1 MAQGKVEI
9 CGVNTAKLPILKEEE
24 KEALFARIKAGDA
37 EAKEEYIKGNLRLV
51 LSVIKRFGGSNENPD
66 DLFQIGAIGL
76 MKAIEKFDFSYEVRF
91 STYAVPLVTGEIRR
105 FLRDDGMM
113 KVSRSIKESGWRIK
127 RSREKLEQK
136 LGRSV
141 TLQELADDIGFLE
154 EEIALAI
161 DASEEVTSIYQ
172 TVYQSDGSELYL
184 VDKMADDAPEEE
196 QLLNR
201 VTVQQLLE
209 MLDPKEQQL
218 IRLRYFDGKTQNA
231 VADVMGMTQVQVSR
245 MEKKVLHKMRLMY
258 EKK

>member
-1 MAQGKVEI
+1 MEH
-9 CGVNTAKLPILKEEE
+9 TRELLLRAKNGD
-24 KEALFARIKAGDA
+24 KEAGEKLV
-37 EAKEEYIKGNLRLV
+37 KENLGLV
-51 LSVIKRFGGSNENPD
+51 GSVVRRFENRGYD
-66 DLFQIGAIGL
+66 REDLFQIGVIGL
-76 MKAIEKFDFSYEVRF
+76 MKAIEKFDLSYEVRF

-113 KVSRSIKESGWRIK
+113 KVSRSIKESGWRLK
-127 RSREKLEQK
+127 KSREKLEQK

-141 TLQELADDIGFLE
+141 TLQELADDTGLSE

-196 QLLNR
+196 RLLNR

-245 MEKKVLHKMRLMY
+245 MEKKILHKMRLMY

>member
-1 MAQGKVEI
+1 MELLLR
-9 CGVNTAKLPILKEEE
+9 AKNGD
-24 KEALFARIKAGDA
+24 KEAGELLVQ
-37 EAKEEYIKGNLRLV
+37 ENLGLV
-51 LSVIKRFGGSNENPD
+51 GSVVKRFENRGYEKD
-66 DLFQIGAIGL
+66 DLFQVGAIGL
-76 MKAIEKFDFSYEVRF
+76 MKAIKKFDFSFQVRF

-113 KVSRSIKESGWRIK
+113 KVSRSVKESSWRVK
-127 RSREKLEQK
+127 RSRERLEQK

-141 TLQELADDIGFLE
+141 TLQELADDTGLSE

-172 TVYQSDGSELYL
+172 TIYQSDGSELYL

-201 VTVQQLLE
+201 VTVQQMIE
-209 MLDPKEQQL
+209 MLEPKEQQL
-218 IRLRYFDGKTQNA
+218 IKLRYFDGKTQSA
-231 VADVMGMTQVQVSR
+231 VADVLGMTQVQVSR
-245 MEKKVLHKMRLMY
+245 MEKKILRKMRSMY

>member
-1 MAQGKVEI
+1 MEQVVQE
-9 CGVNTAKLPILKEEE
+9 
-24 KEALFARIKAGDA
+24 
-37 EAKEEYIKGNLRLV
+37 NLGLV
-51 LSVIKRFGGSNENPD
+51 GSVVRRFENRGYD
-66 DLFQIGAIGL
+66 REDLFQIGAIGL

-91 STYAVPLVTGEIRR
+91 STYAVPLVAGEIRR

-141 TLQELADDIGFLE
+141 TLQELADDTGLSE

-196 QLLNR
+196 RLLNR
-201 VTVQQLLE
+201 VTVQQLIETLE
-209 MLDPKEQQL
+209 PREQQL
-218 IRLRYFDGKTQNA
+218 IRLRYFDGKTQNE
-231 VADVMGMTQVQVSR
+231 VADLMGMTQVQVSR
-245 MEKKVLHKMRLMY
+245 MEKKILQKMRLMC
-258 EKK
+258 EKT

>member
-1 MAQGKVEI
+1 MEH
-9 CGVNTAKLPILKEEE
+9 TMDLLLRAKNGDK
-24 KEALFARIKAGDA
+24 KAG
-37 EAKEEYIKGNLRLV
+37 ELLVQENLGLV
-51 LSVIKRFGGSNENPD
+51 GSVVKRFENRGYERE

-127 RSREKLEQK
+127 RSREKLEQQ

-141 TLQELADDIGFLE
+141 TMQELAEDTGLSGKLTGLLALAAEGRLPFSE

-201 VTVQQLLE
+201 VTVQQLIETLE
-209 MLDPKEQQL
+209 PREQQL
-218 IRLRYFDGKTQNA
+218 IRLRYFDGKTQNE
-231 VADVMGMTQVQVSR
+231 VADLMGMTQVQVSR
-245 MEKKVLHKMRLMY
+245 MEKKILQKMRLMC
-258 EKK
+258 EKT